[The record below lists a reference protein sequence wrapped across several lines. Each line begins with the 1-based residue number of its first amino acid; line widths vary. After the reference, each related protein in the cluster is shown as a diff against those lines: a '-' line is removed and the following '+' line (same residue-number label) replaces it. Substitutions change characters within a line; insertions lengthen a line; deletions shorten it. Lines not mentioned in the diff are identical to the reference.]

1 MDRRLSIKNVRKWCR
16 EFSNGRTNIHDE
28 ARSGRPSVSDNLQE
42 QVESE
47 LREDRRVTV
56 RELEEKLEIPKPSL
70 HRIISDFEYRKCSA
84 RWVPKMLTEDHK
96 RQRIES
102 SREVLEL
109 YAEVAVFLDSIVT
122 GDETKGVLLIE
133 FMPTGTTI
141 NSASYCKTLE
151 KLRKAIKNRRP
162 GMLTK
167 GVRLL
172 RDNARPHVARNTKAL
187 LDKGTISMT
196 RQLSA
201 VVESINIFFIK
212 KFKMSCQRELLSYL
226 LLEEIEEEEFLIEQL
241 LVEQSN
247 ANEHPLFTSR
257 PEGFFEILVNR
268 HLIHDDKKFREFF
281 RLNIDQFNYILQL
294 IEKDI
299 TVDSSNRHPYPI
311 TALSLIV

>member
-1 MDRRLSIKNVRKWCR
+1 MSIKNVRKWCR

-56 RELEEKLEIPKPSL
+56 RELEEKLQIPKSSI
-70 HRIISDFEYRKCSA
+70 HRIISDLGYRKCSA

-102 SREVLEL
+102 SCEVLEL
-109 YAEVAVFLDSIVT
+109 YAEEGAVFLDSIVT
-122 GDETKGVLLIE
+122 GDETWVYHFTPESKQQSMEWRHSFSPKKRKFKVKQSARKIMATVFWDRKGVLLIE

-141 NSASYCKTLE
+141 NSASYCETLE

-172 RDNARPHVARNTKAL
+172 HDNARPHVARNTK
-187 LDKGTISMT
+187 S
-196 RQLSA
+196 
-201 VVESINIFFIK
+201 
-212 KFKMSCQRELLSYL
+212 
-226 LLEEIEEEEFLIEQL
+226 LLEKFGWDILP
-241 LVEQSN
+241 
-247 ANEHPLFTSR
+247 HPPYSPDLAPSDYHLFTN
-257 PEGFFEILVNR
+257 LKK
-268 HLIHDDKKFREFF
+268 HLGGK
-281 RLNIDQFNYILQL
+281 RLNSDEEVKTVVMEYLEKEVDGEFYDAGIQKLPDRLQKCL
-294 IEKDI
+294 DMNGDYVEK
-299 TVDSSNRHPYPI
+299 
-311 TALSLIV
+311 

>member
-1 MDRRLSIKNVRKWCR
+1 MSIKNVRKWCR

-56 RELEEKLEIPKPSL
+56 RELEEKLQIPKSSI
-70 HRIISDFEYRKCSA
+70 HRIISDLGYRKCSA

-109 YAEVAVFLDSIVT
+109 YAEEGAVFLDSIVT
-122 GDETKGVLLIE
+122 GDETWVYHFTPESKQQSMEWRHSFSPKKRKFKVKQSARKIMATVFWDRKGVLLIE

-141 NSASYCKTLE
+141 NSASYCETLE

-172 RDNARPHVARNTKAL
+172 HDNARPHVARNTK
-187 LDKGTISMT
+187 S
-196 RQLSA
+196 
-201 VVESINIFFIK
+201 
-212 KFKMSCQRELLSYL
+212 
-226 LLEEIEEEEFLIEQL
+226 LLEKFGWDILP
-241 LVEQSN
+241 
-247 ANEHPLFTSR
+247 HPPYSPDLAPSDYHLFTN
-257 PEGFFEILVNR
+257 LKK
-268 HLIHDDKKFREFF
+268 HLGGK
-281 RLNIDQFNYILQL
+281 RLNSDEEVKTVVMEYLEKEVDGEFYDAGIQKLPDRLQKCL
-294 IEKDI
+294 DMNGDYVEK
-299 TVDSSNRHPYPI
+299 
-311 TALSLIV
+311 